1 LSGTECQHVLEQ
13 IAPFL
18 DGELR
23 EGECDRVREHM
34 ATCPSCRDRTEFQR
48 HLKARVRGACG
59 TCEVPPELL
68 DRVRAS
74 LTDAAD

>member
-1 LSGTECQHVLEQ
+1 MSGTDCEHVLAQ
-13 IAPFL
+13 IALFL
-18 DGELR
+18 DGELVD
-23 EGECDRVREHM
+23 GECDRVRAHT
-34 ATCPSCRDRTEFQR
+34 ATCPSCRERTEFQR
-48 HLKARVRGACG
+48 HLKERVRGACG